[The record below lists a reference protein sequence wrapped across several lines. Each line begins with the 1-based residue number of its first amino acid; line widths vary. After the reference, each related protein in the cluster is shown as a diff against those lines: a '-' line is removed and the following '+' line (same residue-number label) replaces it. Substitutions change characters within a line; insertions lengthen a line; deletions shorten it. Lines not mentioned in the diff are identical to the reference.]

1 MGLNYVRQDQTA
13 PGADRLSAGPRRS
26 AAGGA
31 SGRGGRAASG
41 AGNHVW
47 NSTRLPGPG
56 FAPAA
61 MHPGDSPVLL
71 LKLIFNCPD

>member
-13 PGADRLSAGPRRS
+13 PGADKLSAGPRRS

-56 FAPAA
+56 
-61 MHPGDSPVLL
+61 SPLL
-71 LKLIFNCPD
+71 QRTRGTAQFYF